1 MDIAVNK
8 LNTYGVRAWS
18 LALFLLVGKQI
29 YAQEKVSGIAAIDE
43 VTVFTNGAEV
53 NSRVPLK
60 MDRGSV
66 MLYIQNVAE
75 GIDLNSVQVSGPE
88 GITILSV
95 SQSRAEER
103 EIFHPEHRK
112 LQDSLEVYTARRD
125 AMLHRQKA
133 TQGALNLLNNDKLLG
148 GSTAVSIGDLT
159 RLVDYYQTKVVE
171 LNSALDALRKSI
183 IVENK
188 NIDRIKEKMRMY
200 TGSGA
205 QLVLQLYNAK
215 AVQGEL
221 GLSYITSAASWKA
234 YYELRSQ
241 SITSPLRWLYKAKVV
256 QNTGVD
262 WKKVKLTLSTGTP
275 TRGGTAPEL
284 KPSYAQYYIPVK
296 EIPVGSASGI
306 NNLQKKAVSPQHT
319 AETAVQQEIIS
330 PVANMVV
337 NQLSTTFDIDVPY
350 DILSDGREHSVT
362 LKEFTLPAVYTYYA
376 VPKMDREV
384 YLVAEVS
391 DFEKLNL
398 LRGEANIIFENMFVG
413 TSYIDPAVISDT
425 LKLTMGRD
433 KSIVIKRERIMDEK
447 SSQVSGG
454 SKRQIFTYDIQVRN
468 NKSSPIQLILKDQ
481 YPVSTD
487 KSIEI
492 NLVDNG
498 GAQVEKERGE
508 LLWKVELKPKETKTY
523 RFTYM
528 VKYPKD
534 KVVVFN

>member
-1 MDIAVNK
+1 MDKAVNK
-8 LNTYGVRAWS
+8 LNTYRVRAWS

-53 NSRVPLK
+53 SSRVPLK

-221 GLSYITSAASWKA
+221 GLSYITSAASWKT
-234 YYELRSQ
+234 YYDLRSQ

-284 KPSYAQYYIPVK
+284 KPSYAQYYIPVE
-296 EIPVGSASGI
+296 EIHVGSASGI

-330 PVANMVV
+330 PVANMVA

-384 YLVAEVS
+384 YLVAKVT

-413 TSYIDPAVISDT
+413 TSYIDPAVTSDT